1 MNVFITGAS
10 GGLGRALANECGK
23 RGYNL
28 FLTDINAQG
37 LKSIQLGLER
47 QFGVTVTTAACDLT
61 SDDSVDRLLSTIDAL
76 GIRFDM
82 LLNVAG
88 LDFEGG
94 FLERQRRD
102 IIRIISLNNEATLRI
117 THAILSRRREHNPFY
132 LLFTSSLAS
141 MYPMPLKATYA
152 ASKRFLLDIAV
163 ALREELRDKGVNVLA
178 LCPGGLATTREAMR
192 GIAAQ
197 GFWGGATTNPLEA
210 VARQTITRLIR
221 RGGVFVPGTL
231 NRTLNL
237 FGKLLPRQWVAA
249 AIYHRW
255 NKAQQQWSPV
265 EFSSGA
271 TQPQIVK

>member
-10 GGLGRALANECGK
+10 GGLGRALANACGQ

-28 FLTDINAQG
+28 FLTDINTQG
-37 LKSIQLGLER
+37 LKSIQRGLER

-61 SDDSVDRLLSTIDAL
+61 RDESVDALLQTIDL
-76 GIRFDM
+76 QGIRFDM

-94 FLERQRRD
+94 FLERERKD
-102 IIRIISLNNEATLRI
+102 IVRIISLNNEATLRI
-117 THAILSRRREHNPFY
+117 THAILSRRREAHPFY

-163 ALREELRDKGVNVLA
+163 ALREELKSQRVNVLA
-178 LCPGGLATTREAMR
+178 LCPGGLATTKEAMR

-197 GFWGGATTNPLEA
+197 GFWGGATTNPLEIIS
-210 VARQTITRLIR
+210 VKTVSRLEK
-221 RGGVFVPGTL
+221 RGGIYIPGAL
-231 NRTLNL
+231 NRVLTF
-237 FGKLLPRQWVAA
+237 FGKLLPRRWVAA
-249 AIYHRW
+249 AIYRRW
-255 NKAQQQWSPV
+255 NKAQEQWITPKASLGGAV
-265 EFSSGA
+265 E
-271 TQPQIVK
+271 